1 MKKIF
6 KINGVLIK
14 EFSKEKVEIIGIFE
28 ENEVKQNKTT
38 YIGNCFN
45 PDPFITNGTFSLA
58 PIRVFIE
65 KVTDAT
71 KEEEDNLN
79 KEMDAHNMCIG
90 EYTYEH
96 IYYCFPN
103 TEKRTKTAIGL
114 IHKRKEDVHILING
128 ERVPLCEAEKR
139 LHGKYVLIQGDNGY
153 SHWWSEGV
161 SGDAVS
167 KMLSKWFDSS
177 LGDNKTTYGGPH
189 SGRVYVGNHYGYTF
203 NKVGELNLRV
213 FDEPIKRESTV
224 SFS

>member
-6 KINGVLIK
+6 KVNGVLIK
-14 EFSKEKVEIIGIFE
+14 DFSKEKVEIIGRFE
-28 ENEVKQNKTT
+28 ENEIKPNRTT
-38 YIGNCFN
+38 YIGNCFS
-45 PDPFITNGTFSLA
+45 PEPFTVNGTFSLA

-90 EYTYEH
+90 EYTFEQFTISGKH
-96 IYYCFPN
+96 I
-103 TEKRTKTAIGL
+103 KTAVGL
-114 IHKRKEDVHILING
+114 IHKRKDDIHIIING
-128 ERVPLCEAEKR
+128 ERLPLCEAEKR
-139 LHGKYVLIQGDNGY
+139 LHSKYVLIQGDNGY
-153 SHWWSEGV
+153 SHWWSDSV

-177 LGDNKTTYGGPH
+177 LGDNKTYYGGPH
-189 SGRVYVGNHYGYTF
+189 SCRVYVGNHFGYTF
-203 NKVGELNLRV
+203 NKVGELDLRV

-224 SFS
+224 SFT